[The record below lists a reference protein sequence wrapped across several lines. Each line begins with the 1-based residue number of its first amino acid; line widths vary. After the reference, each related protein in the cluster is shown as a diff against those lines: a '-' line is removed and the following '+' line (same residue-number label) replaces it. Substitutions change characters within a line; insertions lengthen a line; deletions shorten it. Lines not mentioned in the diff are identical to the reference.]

1 MSFSTIGLSDS
12 IMKGIAASGYT
23 TPTEIQKTA
32 MPLVLQ
38 GKDIIGCAPTGTGK
52 TVAFVM
58 PILQWLEGQAALGYT
73 NHIPRSLI
81 LTPTR
86 ELAQQIEDSI
96 RTYGKFTNF
105 RPVSIYGGVD
115 IRKQF
120 RDLQNGADIIVAT
133 PGRLMDHLER
143 RSIDLSRI
151 GILVLDEADRMFD
164 MGFINAVRAIVAQV
178 PRDRQTLLFS
188 ATMSREIQSL
198 VGAIQRNPQMITVG
212 QSCAPAVTVAQHF
225 FTVPQPTKMDLLL
238 HVLSKEETG
247 PMLVFSRTKHG
258 ADKISRRLERSGIKS
273 TAIHSN
279 RSQSQRMRALDGFK
293 RGQYKVLVATDLAAR
308 GIDVDGITHVVNYDT
323 PAFAE
328 DYVHRIGRTGRAEA
342 KGCAFTFVSNDEKS
356 YLSKIERLTGKRI
369 ELKQYPGFS
378 CPGRVEPSPA
388 PSSASGAHGVPFFQR
403 KRSYYRTPRFA

>member
-12 IMKGIAASGYT
+12 IMRGITASGYS
-23 TPTEIQKTA
+23 TPTEIQKKA
-32 MPLVLQ
+32 IPLALQ

-52 TVAFVM
+52 TAVFVM
-58 PILQWLEGQAALGYT
+58 PILHALENQRKSGQSG
-73 NHIPRSLI
+73 HFPRALI

-86 ELAQQIEDSI
+86 ELAQQIEDAI
-96 RTYGKFTNF
+96 RTYGAFTDF

-115 IRKQF
+115 IKRQF
-120 RDLQNGADIIVAT
+120 RDLKNGVDIIVAT
-133 PGRLMDHLER
+133 PGRLLDHLER

-151 GILVLDEADRMFD
+151 NTLVLDEADRMYD
-164 MGFINAVRAIVAQV
+164 MGFIQAVRAIIAQV
-178 PRDRQTLLFS
+178 PQRRQTMLFS
-188 ATMSREIQSL
+188 ATMSREVRSL
-198 VGAIQRNPQMITVG
+198 TAAIQHDPQVIIVG
-212 QSCAPAVTVAQHF
+212 QECAPPTTVTQHF
-225 FTVPQPTKMDLLL
+225 YAVPQPTKMDLLL

-258 ADKISRRLERSGIKS
+258 ADKISRRLERSGIRS

-293 RGQYKVLVATDLAAR
+293 RGQYKVMVATDLAAR

-342 KGCAFTFVSNDEKS
+342 KGCAMTFVSNDERS
-356 YLSKIERLTGKRI
+356 YLTKIERLTGKRAD
-369 ELKQYPGFS
+369 LKNYPGFT
-378 CPGRVEPSPA
+378 CPGRVEPAPA
-388 PSSASGAHGVPFFQR
+388 AAQATPFFQR
-403 KRSYYRTPRFA
+403 KRQYYRTPRFA